1 MVKYYTI
8 PNKIKLT
15 TISLKI
21 PLQNTDPVLQFYC
34 KLVDPDL
41 GPERGGASLVYISQQ
56 NNIVISSHWNTNYRR
71 HSSITACLIIIRI
84 LLYLHIELLLL
95 YGDRK

>member
-8 PNKIKLT
+8 PNKIVKLT

-56 NNIVISSHWNTNYRR
+56 NNIVISSHWDTNYRR
-71 HSSITACLIIIRI
+71 HSSITACLIIRI
-84 LLYLHIELLLL
+84 LLYLHIELLL